1 MSEHFL
7 EEQIKRIR
15 DLSEQITRVR
25 ALHEVGDF
33 RPYASNDS
41 SRENANDRAGER
53 APRASRRRPT

>member
-15 DLSEQITRVR
+15 DMSEQITRVR
-25 ALHEVGDF
+25 ALHEVRDF
-33 RPYASNDS
+33 RPYTSNDS
-41 SRENANDRAGER
+41 SRENATDHAAER